1 MKVISSLEDVKSFI
15 NDHKS
20 DKAISLIPTM
30 GNIHS
35 GHIKLI
41 NSASNSSLKIVSI
54 YVNELQFNDRN
65 DYISYP
71 RTLSDDLSICED
83 NNVDLV
89 FTPDNCVIQEQL
101 DDDDKNDLPKFT
113 SYMCGAKRQGHFSGV
128 YRIVKF
134 LFEIFEPNY
143 AYFGKKDFQQLLLI
157 KYIAN
162 TYFPK
167 LRIVDIDTV
176 RDSNNIALSSRLNK
190 ISSESFHQV
199 KLIFETLKMM
209 KKKLLRGLNYNTVK
223 ESSLLEL
230 ENNNISV
237 EYLDLRSLD
246 TLKQEVNINHPCG
259 IFIACY
265 IDNIRLIDNIEI

>member
-1 MKVISSLEDVKSFI
+1 MKVISSLEDIKFHI
-15 NDHKS
+15 NGHKS
-20 DKAISLIPTM
+20 DEGISLIPTM

-41 NSASNSSLKIVSI
+41 KSASRSSLKIVSI
-54 YVNELQFNDRN
+54 YVNELQFNDRD

-71 RTLSDDLSICED
+71 RTLADDLSICED

-89 FTPDNCVIQEQL
+89 FAPDSSVVNKQL
-101 DDDDKNDLPKFT
+101 DDDKNDLPKFT
-113 SYMCGAKRQGHFSGV
+113 SYMCGANRPGHFSGV
-128 YRIVKF
+128 YRVVKF
-134 LFEIFEPNY
+134 LFEILQPSY

-162 TYFPK
+162 TYFSK
-167 LRIVDIDTV
+167 LKIIGVDTV
-176 RDSNNIALSSRLNK
+176 RDKNNIALSSRLSK
-190 ISSESFHQV
+190 IPSESFHQV
-199 KLIFETLKMM
+199 KLIFQTLMII
-209 KKKLLRGLNYNTVK
+209 KKKLLSGLNYNTIK
-223 ESSLLEL
+223 EDCILEL

-237 EYLDLRSLD
+237 EYLDLRSLE
-246 TLKQEVNINHPCG
+246 TLKEQVNTNQPCG

>member
-1 MKVISSLEDVKSFI
+1 MKVISSLEDIKFHI

-20 DKAISLIPTM
+20 DEGISLIPTM

-41 NSASNSSLKIVSI
+41 KSASSSSLKIVSI
-54 YVNELQFNDRN
+54 YVNELQFNDRD

-71 RTLSDDLSICED
+71 RTLADDLSICED

-89 FTPDNCVIQEQL
+89 FAPDSSVVNKQL
-101 DDDDKNDLPKFT
+101 DDDKNDLPKFT
-113 SYMCGAKRQGHFSGV
+113 SYMCGANRPGHFSGV
-128 YRIVKF
+128 YRVVKF
-134 LFEIFEPNY
+134 LFEILQPSY

-162 TYFPK
+162 TYFSK
-167 LRIVDIDTV
+167 LKIIGVDTV
-176 RDSNNIALSSRLNK
+176 RDKNNIALSSRLSK
-190 ISSESFHQV
+190 IPSESFHQV
-199 KLIFETLKMM
+199 KLIFQTLMII
-209 KKKLLRGLNYNTVK
+209 KKKLLSGLNYNTIK
-223 ESSLLEL
+223 ENCILEL

-237 EYLDLRSLD
+237 EYLDLRSLE
-246 TLKQEVNINHPCG
+246 TLKEQVNTKQPCG
-259 IFIACY
+259 VFIACY

>member
-1 MKVISSLEDVKSFI
+1 MKVINSLEDVKSFI
-15 NDHKS
+15 NDYKS
-20 DKAISLIPTM
+20 DKSISLIPTM

-41 NSASNSSLKIVSI
+41 KSASSSSLKIVSI
-54 YVNELQFNDRN
+54 YVNELQFNDRS

-71 RTLSDDLSICED
+71 RTIDNDLSICED

-89 FTPDNCVIQEQL
+89 FAPDSSVVRKQL
-101 DDDDKNDLPKFT
+101 DVNINNLPKFT
-113 SYMCGAKRQGHFSGV
+113 SYMCGANRPGHFSGV

-134 LFEIFEPNY
+134 LFEILEPNF
-143 AYFGKKDFQQLLLI
+143 AFFGKKDFQQLLLI
-157 KYIAN
+157 KHIAN

-167 LRIVDIDTV
+167 LKIIDVDIV
-176 RDSNNIALSSRLNK
+176 RDSKNIALSSRLSK
-190 ISSESFHQV
+190 ISRESFHLV
-199 KLIFETLKMM
+199 KLIFQTLMTM
-209 KKKLLRGLNYNTVK
+209 KKKLLKGLSYSTIK
-223 ESSLLEL
+223 EDSLLKL

-246 TLKQEVNINHPCG
+246 TLKEQANINHPCG

>member
-1 MKVISSLEDVKSFI
+1 MKVISSLEDIKSFI
-15 NDHKS
+15 YDHKS
-20 DKAISLIPTM
+20 NEEISLIPTM

-41 NSASNSSLKIVSI
+41 NSASSCSLKIVSI

-89 FTPDNCVIQEQL
+89 FSPHHSDICKEL
-101 DDDDKNDLPKFT
+101 DDNKNDLPKFT
-113 SYMCGAKRQGHFSGV
+113 SYMCGANRPGHFSGV

-134 LFEIFEPNY
+134 LFEVLEPNY

-167 LRIVDIDTV
+167 LKIVDIDTV
-176 RDSNNIALSSRLNK
+176 RDSNNIALSSRLSK
-190 ISSESFHQV
+190 VSSESFHKV
-199 KLIFETLKMM
+199 KLIFQTLEIM
-209 KKKLLRGLNYNTVK
+209 KKKLLSGLDYNTVK

-246 TLKQEVNINHPCG
+246 TLKEEVNINHPCG
-259 IFIACY
+259 IFTACY

>member
-1 MKVISSLEDVKSFI
+1 MKVISSLEDIKFHI
-15 NDHKS
+15 NGHKS
-20 DKAISLIPTM
+20 DEGISLIPTM

-41 NSASNSSLKIVSI
+41 KSASRSSLKIVSI
-54 YVNELQFNDRN
+54 YVNELQFNDRD

-71 RTLSDDLSICED
+71 RTLADDLSICED

-89 FTPDNCVIQEQL
+89 FAPDSSVVNKQL
-101 DDDDKNDLPKFT
+101 DDDKNDLPKFT
-113 SYMCGAKRQGHFSGV
+113 SYMCGANRPGHFSGV
-128 YRIVKF
+128 YRVVKF
-134 LFEIFEPNY
+134 LFEILQPSY

-162 TYFPK
+162 TYFSK
-167 LRIVDIDTV
+167 LKIIGVDTV
-176 RDSNNIALSSRLNK
+176 RDKNNIALSSRLSK

-199 KLIFETLKMM
+199 KLIFQTLMIM
-209 KKKLLRGLNYNTVK
+209 KKKLLSGLNYSSTK
-223 ESSLLEL
+223 EDCILEL

-237 EYLDLRSLD
+237 EYLDLRSLE
-246 TLKQEVNINHPCG
+246 TLKEQVNTNQPCG

>member
-1 MKVISSLEDVKSFI
+1 MKVISSLEDIKFHI
-15 NDHKS
+15 NGHKS
-20 DKAISLIPTM
+20 DEGISLIPTM

-41 NSASNSSLKIVSI
+41 KSASSSSLKIVSI
-54 YVNELQFNDRN
+54 YVNELQFNDRD

-71 RTLSDDLSICED
+71 RTLADDLSICED

-89 FTPDNCVIQEQL
+89 FAPDSSVVNKQL
-101 DDDDKNDLPKFT
+101 DDDKNDLPKFT
-113 SYMCGAKRQGHFSGV
+113 SYMCGANRPGHFSGV
-128 YRIVKF
+128 YRVVKF
-134 LFEIFEPNY
+134 LFEILQPSY

-162 TYFPK
+162 TYFSK
-167 LRIVDIDTV
+167 LKIIGVDTV
-176 RDSNNIALSSRLNK
+176 RDKNNIALSSRLSK

-199 KLIFETLKMM
+199 KLIFQTLMIM
-209 KKKLLRGLNYNTVK
+209 KKKLLSGLNYSSTK
-223 ESSLLEL
+223 EDCILEL

-237 EYLDLRSLD
+237 EYLDLRSLE
-246 TLKQEVNINHPCG
+246 TLKEQVNTKQPCG
-259 IFIACY
+259 VFIACY

>member
-1 MKVISSLEDVKSFI
+1 MKVISSLEDIKSYI

-20 DKAISLIPTM
+20 DEIISLIPTM

-41 NSASNSSLKIVSI
+41 KSASSSSLKIVSI

-65 DYISYP
+65 DYINYP
-71 RTLSDDLSICED
+71 KTLEVDLSICAD

-89 FTPDNCVIQEQL
+89 FTPDSSVVRKQI
-101 DDDDKNDLPKFT
+101 DGDKNDLPKFT
-113 SYMCGAKRQGHFSGV
+113 SYMCGANRPGHFSGV

-134 LFEIFEPNY
+134 LFEILEPNY

-167 LRIVDIDTV
+167 LKIIDVDTV
-176 RDSNNIALSSRLNK
+176 RDSKNVALSSRLSK
-190 ISSESFHQV
+190 IPSESFHQV
-199 KLIFETLKMM
+199 RLIFQTLMTM
-209 KKKLLRGLNYNTVK
+209 KKKLLNGLNYNTIK
-223 ESSLLEL
+223 EECVLEL

-237 EYLDLRSLD
+237 EYLDLRSLE
-246 TLKQEVNINHPCG
+246 TLEEQVNINQPCG

-265 IDNIRLIDNIEI
+265 IDDIRLIDNVEI

>member
-15 NDHKS
+15 KDNKS
-20 DKAISLIPTM
+20 DRKISLIPTM
-30 GNIHS
+30 GNLHI

-41 NSASNSSLKIVSI
+41 KSASSSSVKVVSI
-54 YVNELQFNDRN
+54 YVNELQFNDKN
-65 DYISYP
+65 DYSNYP
-71 RTLSDDLSICED
+71 RTLADDLSLCED

-89 FTPDNCVIQEQL
+89 FTPKSSEVGSHIVG
-101 DDDDKNDLPKFT
+101 DKNDIPKFT
-113 SYMCGAKRQGHFSGV
+113 SYMCGSKRPGHFSGV

-134 LFEIFEPNY
+134 LFEILEPNV

-157 KYIAN
+157 KYIAS

-167 LRIVDIDTV
+167 LKIIDINTV
-176 RDSNNIALSSRLNK
+176 RDIDNIALSSRLSG
-190 ISSESFHQV
+190 ISSESFNKA
-199 KLIFETLKMM
+199 KLIFETLQSM
-209 KKKLLRGLNYNTVK
+209 KKKLHKGIDYNIIK

-230 ENNNISV
+230 VKRDISV

-246 TLKQEVNINHPCG
+246 TLHELKNINDQCG

-265 IDNIRLIDNIEI
+265 IDHVRLIDNIEI

>member
-1 MKVISSLEDVKSFI
+1 MKVISSLEDIKFHI
-15 NDHKS
+15 NGHKS
-20 DKAISLIPTM
+20 DEGISLIPTM

-41 NSASNSSLKIVSI
+41 KSASSSSLKIVSI

-71 RTLSDDLSICED
+71 RTLANDLSICED

-89 FTPDNCVIQEQL
+89 FAPDSSVVSKQL
-101 DDDDKNDLPKFT
+101 DDDKNDLPKFT
-113 SYMCGAKRQGHFSGV
+113 SYMCGANRPGHFSGV
-128 YRIVKF
+128 YRVVKF
-134 LFEIFEPNY
+134 LFEILQPSY

-162 TYFPK
+162 TYFSK
-167 LRIVDIDTV
+167 LKIIGVDTV
-176 RDSNNIALSSRLNK
+176 RDKNNIALSSRLSK
-190 ISSESFHQV
+190 IPSESFHQV
-199 KLIFETLKMM
+199 KLIFQTLMII
-209 KKKLLRGLNYNTVK
+209 KKKLLSGLNYNTIK
-223 ESSLLEL
+223 EDCILEL

-237 EYLDLRSLD
+237 EYLDLRSLE
-246 TLKQEVNINHPCG
+246 TLKEQVNINQPCG

-265 IDNIRLIDNIEI
+265 INNIRLIDNIEI

>member
-1 MKVISSLEDVKSFI
+1 MKVISSLEDIKFHI
-15 NDHKS
+15 NGHKS
-20 DKAISLIPTM
+20 DEGISLIPTM

-41 NSASNSSLKIVSI
+41 KSASRSSLKIVSI
-54 YVNELQFNDRN
+54 YVNELQFNDRD

-71 RTLSDDLSICED
+71 RTLADDLSICED

-89 FTPDNCVIQEQL
+89 FAPDSSVVNKQL
-101 DDDDKNDLPKFT
+101 DDDKNDLPKFT
-113 SYMCGAKRQGHFSGV
+113 SYMCGANRPGHFSGV

-134 LFEIFEPNY
+134 LFEILEPNY

-162 TYFPK
+162 TYFSK
-167 LRIVDIDTV
+167 LKIIGVDTV
-176 RDSNNIALSSRLNK
+176 RDKNNIALSSRLSK
-190 ISSESFHQV
+190 IPSESFHQV
-199 KLIFETLKMM
+199 KLIFQTLMII
-209 KKKLLRGLNYNTVK
+209 KKKLLSGLNYNTIK
-223 ESSLLEL
+223 EDCILEL

-237 EYLDLRSLD
+237 EYLDLRSLE
-246 TLKQEVNINHPCG
+246 TLKEQVNTKQPCG
-259 IFIACY
+259 VFIACY

>member
-1 MKVISSLEDVKSFI
+1 MKVISSLDDAKSFI
-15 NDHKS
+15 NDYKS
-20 DKAISLIPTM
+20 DETISLIPTM

-35 GHIKLI
+35 GHLKLI
-41 NSASNSSLKIVSI
+41 NSASSSSLKIVSI

-71 RTLSDDLSICED
+71 RTLADDLSICKD

-89 FTPDNCVIQEQL
+89 FTPDNSAIRKQL
-101 DDDDKNDLPKFT
+101 DGDKNDLPKFT
-113 SYMCGAKRQGHFSGV
+113 SYMCGAIRPGHFSGV

-134 LFEIFEPNY
+134 LFEILEPNY

-167 LRIVDIDTV
+167 LKIVDVDTV
-176 RDSNNIALSSRLNK
+176 RDSNNIALSSRLSK

-199 KLIFETLKMM
+199 KLIFQTLSIM
-209 KKKLLRGLNYNTVK
+209 KKKLLSGLDYNSIK

-237 EYLDLRSLD
+237 EYLDLRSID
-246 TLKQEVNINHPCG
+246 TLTEQENINHPCG

>member
-1 MKVISSLEDVKSFI
+1 MKVISSLEDAKSFT

-20 DKAISLIPTM
+20 NETISLIPTM

-35 GHIKLI
+35 GHISLI
-41 NSASNSSLKIVSI
+41 NSASSSSLKIVSI

-65 DYISYP
+65 DYINYP
-71 RTLSDDLSICED
+71 RTLDDDLSICED

-89 FTPDNCVIQEQL
+89 FAPDNSVIRKQF
-101 DDDDKNDLPKFT
+101 DSDKNDLPKFA
-113 SYMCGAKRQGHFSGV
+113 SYMCGANRPGHFSGV

-134 LFEIFEPNY
+134 LFETFEPNY
-143 AYFGKKDFQQLLLI
+143 AFFGKKDFQQLLLI

-167 LRIVDIDTV
+167 LKIIDVDTV
-176 RDSNNIALSSRLNK
+176 RDSNNIALSSRLSK
-190 ISSESFHQV
+190 ISRESIHQV
-199 KLIFETLKMM
+199 KLIFQTLMMM
-209 KKKLLRGLNYNTVK
+209 KEKLLSGLDYKAVK
-223 ESSLLEL
+223 ESSLLDL
-230 ENNNISV
+230 EDNNISV
-237 EYLDLRSLD
+237 EYLDLRSLE
-246 TLKQEVNINHPCG
+246 TLKEQVNINHPCG

>member
-1 MKVISSLEDVKSFI
+1 MKVISSLEDIKFHI
-15 NDHKS
+15 NGHKS
-20 DKAISLIPTM
+20 DEGISLIPTM

-41 NSASNSSLKIVSI
+41 KSASRSSLKIVSI

-71 RTLSDDLSICED
+71 RTLANDLSICED

-89 FTPDNCVIQEQL
+89 FAPDSSVVSKQL
-101 DDDDKNDLPKFT
+101 DDDKNDLPKFT
-113 SYMCGAKRQGHFSGV
+113 SYMCGANRPGHFSGV
-128 YRIVKF
+128 YRVVKF
-134 LFEIFEPNY
+134 LFEILQPSY

-162 TYFPK
+162 TYFSK
-167 LRIVDIDTV
+167 LKIIGVDTV
-176 RDSNNIALSSRLNK
+176 RDKNNIALSSRLSK
-190 ISSESFHQV
+190 IPSESFHQV
-199 KLIFETLKMM
+199 KLIFQTLMII
-209 KKKLLRGLNYNTVK
+209 KKKLLSGLNYNTIK
-223 ESSLLEL
+223 EDCILEL

-237 EYLDLRSLD
+237 EYLDLRSLE
-246 TLKQEVNINHPCG
+246 TLKEQVNTKLPCG
-259 IFIACY
+259 VFIACY

>member
-1 MKVISSLEDVKSFI
+1 MKLISSTEEVKSFI
-15 NDHKS
+15 NNHKS
-20 DKAISLIPTM
+20 DETISLIPTM

-41 NSASNSSLKIVSI
+41 NSASSSSLKIVSI

-71 RTLSDDLSICED
+71 RTLDDDLSICEG

-89 FTPDNCVIQEQL
+89 FAPDSSVVRKQL
-101 DDDDKNDLPKFT
+101 DGDKNDLPKFT
-113 SYMCGAKRQGHFSGV
+113 SYMCGTNRPGHFSGV

-134 LFEIFEPNY
+134 LFEILEPNY
-143 AYFGKKDFQQLLLI
+143 AFFGKKDFQQLLLI

-167 LRIVDIDTV
+167 LKIIDVDTV
-176 RDSNNIALSSRLNK
+176 RDSNNIALSSRLSK
-190 ISSESFHQV
+190 MSSKSFHQV
-199 KLIFETLKMM
+199 KLIFQTLMIM
-209 KKKLLRGLNYNTVK
+209 KKKLLNGLNYSTIK
-223 ESSLLEL
+223 EDSLLEL
-230 ENNNISV
+230 ESNNISV

-246 TLKQEVNINHPCG
+246 TLKEQVNINQPCG

>member
-1 MKVISSLEDVKSFI
+1 MRVISSLQDIKSYI
-15 NDHKS
+15 NNHKS
-20 DKAISLIPTM
+20 DETISLIPTM

-35 GHIKLI
+35 GHVKLI
-41 NSASNSSLKIVSI
+41 KSASSSSLKIVSI

-71 RTLSDDLSICED
+71 RTLEDDLSICAD

-89 FTPDNCVIQEQL
+89 FTPNNSVVRKQL
-101 DDDDKNDLPKFT
+101 NDDKNDLPKFT
-113 SYMCGAKRQGHFSGV
+113 SYMCGANRPGHFSGV

-134 LFEIFEPNY
+134 LFELLEPNY

-167 LRIVDIDTV
+167 LKIIDVDTV
-176 RDSNNIALSSRLNK
+176 RDSKNIAFSSRLSK
-190 ISSESFHQV
+190 ISGKSFHQV
-199 KLIFETLKMM
+199 TLIFQTLMLM
-209 KKKLLRGLNYNTVK
+209 KEKLLSGLDYNAVK
-223 ESSLLEL
+223 ESSLLDL
-230 ENNNISV
+230 EDNNISV

-246 TLKQEVNINHPCG
+246 TLKEQVNINHPCG

>member
-1 MKVISSLEDVKSFI
+1 MKVISSLSDAKSFI

-20 DKAISLIPTM
+20 DETISLIPTM

-35 GHIKLI
+35 GHLKLI
-41 NSASNSSLKIVSI
+41 NSASSSSLKIVSI

-71 RTLSDDLSICED
+71 RTLTDDLSICKD

-89 FTPDNCVIQEQL
+89 FTPDNSVIRKQL
-101 DDDDKNDLPKFT
+101 DGDKNDLPKFT
-113 SYMCGAKRQGHFSGV
+113 SYMCGANRPGHFSGV

-143 AYFGKKDFQQLLLI
+143 AYFGKKDYQQLLLI

-167 LRIVDIDTV
+167 LKIIDVDTV
-176 RDSNNIALSSRLNK
+176 RDSNNIALSSRLSK
-190 ISSESFHQV
+190 ISRESIHQV
-199 KLIFETLKMM
+199 KLIFQTLMMM
-209 KKKLLRGLNYNTVK
+209 KEKLLSGLDYKAVK
-223 ESSLLEL
+223 ESSLLDL
-230 ENNNISV
+230 EDNNISV
-237 EYLDLRSLD
+237 EYLDLRSLE
-246 TLKQEVNINHPCG
+246 TLKEQVNINHPCG

>member
-1 MKVISSLEDVKSFI
+1 MKVISSLEDIKFHI
-15 NDHKS
+15 NGHKS
-20 DKAISLIPTM
+20 DEGISLIPTM

-41 NSASNSSLKIVSI
+41 KSASRSSLEIVSI
-54 YVNELQFNDRN
+54 YVNELQFNDRD

-71 RTLSDDLSICED
+71 RTLADDLSICED

-89 FTPDNCVIQEQL
+89 FAPDSSVVNKQL
-101 DDDDKNDLPKFT
+101 DDDKNDLPKFT
-113 SYMCGAKRQGHFSGV
+113 SYMCGANRPGHFSGV
-128 YRIVKF
+128 YRVVKF
-134 LFEIFEPNY
+134 LFEILQPSY
-143 AYFGKKDFQQLLLI
+143 AYFGKKEFQQLLLI

-162 TYFPK
+162 TYFSK
-167 LRIVDIDTV
+167 LKIIGVDTV
-176 RDSNNIALSSRLNK
+176 RDKNNIALSSRLSK

-199 KLIFETLKMM
+199 KLIFQTLMIM
-209 KKKLLRGLNYNTVK
+209 KKKLLSGLNYNTIK
-223 ESSLLEL
+223 ENCILEL

-237 EYLDLRSLD
+237 EYLDLRSLE
-246 TLKQEVNINHPCG
+246 TLKEQVNTNQPCG

>member
-1 MKVISSLEDVKSFI
+1 MKVISSLEDIKSYI

-20 DKAISLIPTM
+20 DEAISLIPTM

-35 GHIKLI
+35 GHLKLI
-41 NSASNSSLKIVSI
+41 KSASSSSLKIVSI

-65 DYISYP
+65 DYVSYP

-83 NNVDLV
+83 HDVDLV
-89 FTPDNCVIQEQL
+89 FTPDNSVIRKQL
-101 DDDDKNDLPKFT
+101 DDDKSDLPKFT
-113 SYMCGAKRQGHFSGV
+113 SYMCGANRPGHFLGV
-128 YRIVKF
+128 YKIVKF
-134 LFEIFEPNY
+134 LFELLEPNY

-162 TYFPK
+162 TYFSK
-167 LRIVDIDTV
+167 LKIIGVDTV
-176 RDSNNIALSSRLNK
+176 RDKNNIALSSRLSK
-190 ISSESFHQV
+190 IPSESFHQV
-199 KLIFETLKMM
+199 KLIFQTLMII
-209 KKKLLRGLNYNTVK
+209 KKKLLSGLNYNTIK
-223 ESSLLEL
+223 EDCILEL

-237 EYLDLRSLD
+237 EYLDLRSLE
-246 TLKQEVNINHPCG
+246 TLKEQVNTNQPCG

>member
-1 MKVISSLEDVKSFI
+1 MKVINSLEDVKSFI
-15 NDHKS
+15 NDYKS
-20 DKAISLIPTM
+20 DTTISLIPTM

-41 NSASNSSLKIVSI
+41 KSASSSSLKIVSI
-54 YVNELQFNDRN
+54 YVNELQFNDRS

-71 RTLSDDLSICED
+71 RTIDNDLSICED

-89 FTPDNCVIQEQL
+89 FAPDSSVVRKQL
-101 DDDDKNDLPKFT
+101 DVNINNLPKFT
-113 SYMCGAKRQGHFSGV
+113 SYMCGANRPGHFSGV

-134 LFEIFEPNY
+134 LFEILEPNF
-143 AYFGKKDFQQLLLI
+143 AFFGKKDFQQLLLI

-167 LRIVDIDTV
+167 LKIIDVDTV

-190 ISSESFHQV
+190 ISSKSLHQV
-199 KLIFETLKMM
+199 KLIFQTLKIM
-209 KKKLLRGLNYNTVK
+209 KKKLLSGLDFNTVK
-223 ESSLLEL
+223 ERGLLDL

-246 TLKQEVNINHPCG
+246 TLQEQVKINHSCG

-265 IDNIRLIDNIEI
+265 IDKIRLIDNIEI

>member
-15 NDHKS
+15 KDNKLDRK
-20 DKAISLIPTM
+20 ISLIPTM
-30 GNIHS
+30 GNLHI

-41 NSASNSSLKIVSI
+41 KSASSSSVKVVSI
-54 YVNELQFNDRN
+54 YVNELQFNDKN
-65 DYISYP
+65 DYSNYP
-71 RTLSDDLSICED
+71 RTLPNDLSLCED

-89 FTPDNCVIQEQL
+89 FTPKSSEVGNHIVG
-101 DDDDKNDLPKFT
+101 DKNDLPKFT
-113 SYMCGAKRQGHFSGV
+113 SYMCGSKRPGHFSGV

-134 LFEIFEPNY
+134 LFEILEPNV

-157 KYIAN
+157 KYIAS

-167 LRIVDIDTV
+167 LKIIDINTV
-176 RDSNNIALSSRLNK
+176 RDINNIALSSRLSG
-190 ISSESFHQV
+190 ISSESFDKV
-199 KLIFETLKMM
+199 KLIFETLQSM
-209 KKKLLRGLNYNTVK
+209 KKKLHKGIDYNIVK

-230 ENNNISV
+230 VKRDISV

-246 TLKQEVNINHPCG
+246 TLHELKNINDQCG

-265 IDNIRLIDNIEI
+265 IDHVRLIDNIEI

>member
-1 MKVISSLEDVKSFI
+1 MRVISSLQDIKSYI
-15 NDHKS
+15 NNHKS
-20 DKAISLIPTM
+20 DETISLIPTM

-35 GHIKLI
+35 GHVKLI
-41 NSASNSSLKIVSI
+41 KSASSSSLKIVSI

-71 RTLSDDLSICED
+71 RTLEDDLSICAD

-89 FTPDNCVIQEQL
+89 FTPNSSVVRKQL
-101 DDDDKNDLPKFT
+101 DEDKNDLPKFT
-113 SYMCGAKRQGHFSGV
+113 SYMCGANRPGHFSGV

-134 LFEIFEPNY
+134 LFEILEPNY

-167 LRIVDIDTV
+167 LKIIDVDTV
-176 RDSNNIALSSRLNK
+176 RDSNNVAFSSRLSK
-190 ISSESFHQV
+190 IPSESFHQV
-199 KLIFETLKMM
+199 RLIFQTLIIM
-209 KKKLLRGLNYNTVK
+209 KKKLLNGLNFNTIK
-223 ESSLLEL
+223 EDCILEL
-230 ENNNISV
+230 ENNNILV
-237 EYLDLRSLD
+237 EYLDLRSLE
-246 TLKQEVNINHPCG
+246 TLKEQVNINQPCG

>member
-1 MKVISSLEDVKSFI
+1 MKVISSLEDIKFHI
-15 NDHKS
+15 NGHKS
-20 DKAISLIPTM
+20 DEGISLIPTM

-41 NSASNSSLKIVSI
+41 KSASSSSLKIVSI

-71 RTLSDDLSICED
+71 RTLANDLSICED

-89 FTPDNCVIQEQL
+89 FAPDSSVVSKQL
-101 DDDDKNDLPKFT
+101 DDDKNDLPKFT
-113 SYMCGAKRQGHFSGV
+113 SYMCGANRPGHFSGV

-134 LFEIFEPNY
+134 LFEILEPNY

-162 TYFPK
+162 TYFSK
-167 LRIVDIDTV
+167 LKIIDVDTV
-176 RDSNNIALSSRLNK
+176 RDSNNIALSSRLSK
-190 ISSESFHQV
+190 IPSESFHQV
-199 KLIFETLKMM
+199 KLIFQTLMIM
-209 KKKLLRGLNYNTVK
+209 KKKLLSGLNYNSIR
-223 ESSLLEL
+223 EDCILEL

-237 EYLDLRSLD
+237 EYLDLRSLE
-246 TLKQEVNINHPCG
+246 TLKEQVNINQPCG

-265 IDNIRLIDNIEI
+265 INNIRLIDNIEI

>member
-1 MKVISSLEDVKSFI
+1 MKVISSLEDIKFHI

-20 DKAISLIPTM
+20 DEGISLIPTM

-41 NSASNSSLKIVSI
+41 KSASRSSLKIVSI
-54 YVNELQFNDRN
+54 YVNELQFNDRD

-71 RTLSDDLSICED
+71 RTLADDLSICED

-89 FTPDNCVIQEQL
+89 FAPDSSVVNKQL
-101 DDDDKNDLPKFT
+101 DDDKNDLPKFT
-113 SYMCGAKRQGHFSGV
+113 SYMCGANRPGHFSGV
-128 YRIVKF
+128 YRVVKF
-134 LFEIFEPNY
+134 LFEILQPSY

-162 TYFPK
+162 TYFSK
-167 LRIVDIDTV
+167 LKIIGVDTV
-176 RDSNNIALSSRLNK
+176 RDKNNIALSSRLSK

-199 KLIFETLKMM
+199 KLIFQTLMII
-209 KKKLLRGLNYNTVK
+209 KKKLLSGLNYNTIK
-223 ESSLLEL
+223 EDCILEL

-237 EYLDLRSLD
+237 EYLDLRSLE
-246 TLKQEVNINHPCG
+246 TLKEQVNTNQPCG

>member
-1 MKVISSLEDVKSFI
+1 MKVISSLSDAKSFI

-20 DKAISLIPTM
+20 DETISLIPTM

-35 GHIKLI
+35 GHLKLI
-41 NSASNSSLKIVSI
+41 NSASSSSLKIVSI

-71 RTLSDDLSICED
+71 RTLADDLSICKD

-89 FTPDNCVIQEQL
+89 FTPDNSAIRKQL
-101 DDDDKNDLPKFT
+101 DGDKNDLPKFT
-113 SYMCGAKRQGHFSGV
+113 SYMCGAIRPGHFSGV

-134 LFEIFEPNY
+134 LFEVLEPNY

-167 LRIVDIDTV
+167 LKIVDIDTV
-176 RDSNNIALSSRLNK
+176 RDSNNIALSSRLSK
-190 ISSESFHQV
+190 VSSESFHKV
-199 KLIFETLKMM
+199 KLIFETLEIM
-209 KKKLLRGLNYNTVK
+209 KKKLLSGLDYNTVK

-246 TLKQEVNINHPCG
+246 TLKEEVNINHPCG
-259 IFIACY
+259 IFTACY